1 MSWIRNV
8 SMSDIKT
15 GQYLQFAKNTSEDV
29 LIQIVDPAYQFPQPK
44 SEFKEVHQFEFLDAE
59 DKCGFDDDFK
69 ISPKQAQEL
78 NKIILEW
85 TDAATVAGATGRIAL
100 SQPIASDS
108 RSERSASSGP
118 IEIVVTWAPNRSL
131 SMSASSIAYRSRGLI
146 MLSSPDRTIVPV
158 SGSILTLSVSGTCFI
173 RTMMCIEKLRIVSL
187 TQEYDTKV

>member
-1 MSWIRNV
+1 VRTGISNQDATAGPTCPVSPSVARSPARIRSALSICLIASAKTFDVAQV
-8 SMSDIKT
+8 S
-15 GQYLQFAKNTSEDV
+15 
-29 LIQIVDPAYQFPQPK
+29 DPAK
-44 SEFKEVHQFEFLDAE
+44 ALSV
-59 DKCGFDDDFK
+59 
-69 ISPKQAQEL
+69 S
-78 NKIILEW
+78 
-85 TDAATVAGATGRIAL
+85 RIAS

-118 IEIVVTWAPNRSL
+118 IEIVVTWAPNRSF